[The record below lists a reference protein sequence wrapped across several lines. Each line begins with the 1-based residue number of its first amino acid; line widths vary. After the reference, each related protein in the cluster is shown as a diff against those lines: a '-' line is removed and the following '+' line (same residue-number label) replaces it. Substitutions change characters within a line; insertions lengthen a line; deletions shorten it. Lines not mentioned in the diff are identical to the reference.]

1 MKRKL
6 LTMIV
11 ALGLISAGGWSMMS
25 SVHAAQHQ
33 SQTNYQHIS
42 KSEVDNDRETND
54 HQREAEDGSRSK
66 IERHGF
72 GNLANRGH
80 ADKAGAT
87 AGHQF
92 EGEE

>member
-6 LTMIV
+6 LTMVV
-11 ALGLISAGGWSMMS
+11 ALGLISAGGWSMIS

-42 KSEVDNDRETND
+42 KSGVDNDRETND
-54 HQREAEDGSRSK
+54 HQREAEDGSRSR

-72 GNLANRGH
+72 GNLPGGGH
-80 ADKAGAT
+80 ADKGGAN